1 MIHSELHNHFSLINV
16 KALLS
21 FLKAAGSSINLTV
34 HKNSLGN
41 NFLVDVAHTH
51 LHTLRDTQAV
61 HTAKT
66 NPQIHNKDGDVI
78 MSFCRCIFKA
88 FGTQQPYT
96 QPKRIQWKG
105 LDAKI
110 FVLQCFI
117 QFEVNKKLNFIL
129 LNYRC

>member
-1 MIHSELHNHFSLINV
+1 MKPGIIIIIMIHSELHNHFSLINV

-41 NFLVDVAHTH
+41 NNFLVDVAHTH

-66 NPQIHNKDGDVI
+66 NPRIH
-78 MSFCRCIFKA
+78 
-88 FGTQQPYT
+88 P
-96 QPKRIQWKG
+96 
-105 LDAKI
+105 
-110 FVLQCFI
+110 
-117 QFEVNKKLNFIL
+117 
-129 LNYRC
+129 